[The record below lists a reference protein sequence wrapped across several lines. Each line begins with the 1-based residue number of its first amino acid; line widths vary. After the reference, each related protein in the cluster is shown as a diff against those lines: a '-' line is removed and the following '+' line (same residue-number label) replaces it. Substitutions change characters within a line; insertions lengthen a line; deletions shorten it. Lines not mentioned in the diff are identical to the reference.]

1 MEPVIER
8 FRTSLAGFHRGDV
21 LHYMDRLAAQH
32 RSEMAGVE
40 AELKRSRENERK
52 LQQEIDALRQ
62 AHGSVSAEEAKVRA
76 SLEESTRALARLR
89 GELSQTETKLA
100 AARLELG
107 RLHGQVDE
115 MEPMAQKY
123 DQLKDYV
130 ATVELDAHHK
140 AQETIDQAKTKAEKI
155 QTDTRQW
162 LDQVLAGYS
171 TLRNEM
177 DRLFQQLRELGE
189 MGVQFDQADEAAQKL
204 QEQGDQEPDQAQ
216 EDVPAEAENQG
227 EPLEEEVQP
236 QLEAVQQEERHE

>member
-8 FRTSLAGFHRGDV
+8 FRTSLGGFHRGDV
-21 LHYMDRLAAQH
+21 LHYMDKLAAQH

-40 AELKRSRENERK
+40 AELKRSRANERK
-52 LQQEIDALRQ
+52 LQEEIESLRQ

-107 RLHGQVDE
+107 RLHGQVDQ

-155 QTDTRQW
+155 QSDTRQW
-162 LDQVLAGYS
+162 LDQVLEGYN
-171 TLRNEM
+171 TLRSEM
-177 DRLFQQLRELGE
+177 DRLFLRLRELGE

-204 QEQGDQEPDQAQ
+204 QKQGDQNGAEQQEPDQAQ
-216 EDVPAEAENQG
+216 DEAQNEPQEAEA
-227 EPLEEEVQP
+227 QP
-236 QLEAVQQEERHE
+236 QPETAEQEERHE

>member
-40 AELKRSRENERK
+40 AELKRARENERR
-52 LQQEIDALRQ
+52 LQQEMDALRQ

-107 RLHGQVDE
+107 QLHGQVDQ

-123 DQLKDYV
+123 DRLKDYV

-140 AQETIDQAKTKAEKI
+140 AQDTIDQAKREAQKI
-155 QTDTRQW
+155 RNDTRQW
-162 LDQVLAGYS
+162 LDQVLNGYY
-171 TLRNEM
+171 TLRSETDSLFRVLRDMREM
-177 DRLFQQLRELGE
+177 EQ
-189 MGVQFDQADEAAQKL
+189 QFDQADAAAQALK
-204 QEQGDQEPDQAQ
+204 EQGES
-216 EDVPAEAENQG
+216 
-227 EPLEEEVQP
+227 
-236 QLEAVQQEERHE
+236 HE

>member
-1 MEPVIER
+1 MEPVIEK
-8 FRTSLAGFHRGDV
+8 FRTALGGFHRGDV
-21 LHYMDRLAAQH
+21 LHYMDKLAAQH

-40 AELKRSRENERK
+40 AELKRARANEEK
-52 LQQEIDALRQ
+52 LKKEMEELRQ

-107 RLHGQVDE
+107 RLHGQVDQ

-155 QTDTRQW
+155 QADTRQW
-162 LDQVLAGYS
+162 LEQVLDGYN
-171 TLRNEM
+171 TLRTEM
-177 DRLFQQLRELGE
+177 DRLFLRLRELGE

-204 QEQGDQEPDQAQ
+204 QEQGDQSAQ
-216 EDVPAEAENQG
+216 EAD
-227 EPLEEEVQP
+227 QP
-236 QLEAVQQEERHE
+236 QEEHEEGEDQSQPDTAEQEESHE

>member
-1 MEPVIER
+1 MEPVIEK
-8 FRTSLAGFHRGDV
+8 FRTALGGFHRGDV
-21 LHYMDRLAAQH
+21 LHYMDKLAAQH

-40 AELKRSRENERK
+40 AELKRARANEEK
-52 LQQEIDALRQ
+52 LKEEMETLRR

-107 RLHGQVDE
+107 RLHGQVDQ

-140 AQETIDQAKTKAEKI
+140 AQETIDQAKSKAEKI

-162 LDQVLAGYS
+162 LEQVLDGYN
-171 TLRNEM
+171 TLRTEM
-177 DRLFQQLRELGE
+177 DRLFLRLRELGE

-204 QEQGDQEPDQAQ
+204 QEQGDQSAQA
-216 EDVPAEAENQG
+216 P
-227 EPLEEEVQP
+227 EEQP
-236 QLEAVQQEERHE
+236 QQEEHEEGEDQSQPDTAEQEAHHE

>member
-1 MEPVIER
+1 MEPVIEK
-8 FRTSLAGFHRGDV
+8 FRTALGGFHRGDV
-21 LHYMDRLAAQH
+21 LHYMDKLAAQH

-40 AELKRSRENERK
+40 AELKRARANEQK
-52 LQQEIDALRQ
+52 LQEEIEELRR

-76 SLEESTRALARLR
+76 SLEESTRSLARLR

-107 RLHGQVDE
+107 RLHGQVDQ

-140 AQETIDQAKTKAEKI
+140 AQETIDQAKSKAEKI

-162 LDQVLAGYS
+162 LEQVLDGYN
-171 TLRNEM
+171 TLRTEM
-177 DRLFQQLRELGE
+177 DRLFLRLRELGE

-204 QEQGDQEPDQAQ
+204 QEQGDQSAQ
-216 EDVPAEAENQG
+216 EAD
-227 EPLEEEVQP
+227 QP
-236 QLEAVQQEERHE
+236 QEEHEEGEDQSQPDTAEQEESHE

>member
-40 AELKRSRENERK
+40 AELKRARENERR
-52 LQQEIDALRQ
+52 LQQEMDALRQ

-100 AARLELG
+100 TARLELG

-123 DQLKDYV
+123 DKLKDYV

-140 AQETIDQAKTKAEKI
+140 AQETIEQAKTKAEKI

-162 LDQVLAGYS
+162 LDQVLSGYS
-171 TLRNEM
+171 NLRTEM
-177 DRLFQQLRELGE
+177 DRLFQQIRELGE
-189 MGVQFDQADEAAQKL
+189 MGVQFDQADEAAQRL
-204 QEQGDQEPDQAQ
+204 QEQGEQGDQAQ
-216 EDVPAEAENQG
+216 E
-227 EPLEEEVQP
+227 EEVQS
-236 QLEAVQQEERHE
+236 EAAEEVESHE

>member
-32 RSEMAGVE
+32 RSEMAGLE
-40 AELKRSRENERK
+40 AELKRARENERR
-52 LQQEIDALRQ
+52 LQQEMDALRQ

-140 AQETIDQAKTKAEKI
+140 AQETIEQAKTKAEKI

-162 LDQVLAGYS
+162 LDQVLSGYS
-171 TLRNEM
+171 NLRTEM
-177 DRLFQQLRELGE
+177 DRLFQQIRELGE
-189 MGVQFDQADEAAQKL
+189 MGVQFDQADEAAQRL
-204 QEQGDQEPDQAQ
+204 QEQGEQGDQAQ
-216 EDVPAEAENQG
+216 E
-227 EPLEEEVQP
+227 EEVQSE
-236 QLEAVQQEERHE
+236 EAEQEESHE